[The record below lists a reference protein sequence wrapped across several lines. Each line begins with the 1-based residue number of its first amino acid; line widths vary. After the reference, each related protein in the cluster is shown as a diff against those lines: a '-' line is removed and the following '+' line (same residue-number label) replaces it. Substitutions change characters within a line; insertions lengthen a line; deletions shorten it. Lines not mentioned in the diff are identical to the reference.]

1 MKSLN
6 SKKDLWTEL
15 SVEELEKREEY
26 ASTYC
31 FECFNC
37 FDCFTFFNCFTINK
51 QDKLAVKYGD
61 LR

>member
-37 FDCFTFFNCFTINK
+37 FDCFTFFNCFTLNTK
-51 QDKLAVKYGD
+51 
-61 LR
+61 